1 VKLPENTGRPAPV
14 TRIPP
19 QPAKPSTPT
28 GAAAPAD
35 LAAVLSRLDERLAAI
50 EGRLEAIRLGR
61 LDKDW
66 YSTEE
71 VAALMDRA
79 PWTVREWCRLGR
91 VRAEKRPGTD
101 RWVISRTE
109 LERLL
114 NGGLLPLA
122 R

>member
-1 VKLPENTGRPAPV
+1 MPRLSPQT
-14 TRIPP
+14 PP
-19 QPAKPSTPT
+19 QPALAPPS
-28 GAAAPAD
+28 APAPD
-35 LAAVLSRLDERLAAI
+35 ILAALTGLSERLDAI
-50 EGRLEAIRLGR
+50 ESRLEAIHLGR

-79 PWTVREWCRLGR
+79 PWTVRDWCRLGR
-91 VRAEKRPGTD
+91 VKAEKRTGTD
-101 RWVISRTE
+101 RWVVSRAE

-114 NGGLLPLA
+114 NGGLLPPP